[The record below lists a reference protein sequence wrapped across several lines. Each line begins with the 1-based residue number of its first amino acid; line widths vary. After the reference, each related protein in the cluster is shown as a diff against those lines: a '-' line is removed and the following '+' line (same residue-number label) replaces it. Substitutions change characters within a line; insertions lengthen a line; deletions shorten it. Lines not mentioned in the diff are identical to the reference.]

1 MSMEIWGCQCLKR
14 IKIFSLP
21 KLVEI
26 KVHNNDLERFELEE
40 SNLHYLCITEKHIS
54 ELKLLP
60 LKNLKKLC
68 LDMPNLTEQWLH
80 YHLSGLPLLETLELT
95 SCYMLKRIKRSSH
108 HHLLKSLGLSSC
120 DNLVDVMVDS
130 PILCRLSYYNT
141 SDVAIS
147 ILLNASDLLEVK
159 YVIPAII
166 PGILKGLNSSQRWEI

>member
-1 MSMEIWGCQCLKR
+1 MEIWGCQCLKR

-68 LDMPNLTEQWLH
+68 LDMPNLTEKWLH

-95 SCYMLKRIKRSSH
+95 SCYMLKRIKLQVIIIILNHWDCRHATIWQKSWLF
-108 HHLLKSLGLSSC
+108 LLYY
-120 DNLVDVMVDS
+120 VDS
-130 PILCRLSYYNT
+130 HIIILAMWQYLFC
-141 SDVAIS
+141 
-147 ILLNASDLLEVK
+147 
-159 YVIPAII
+159 
-166 PGILKGLNSSQRWEI
+166 